1 MSRLYGYTGRYL
13 RVDLSSGAISVVEF
27 DREFAASWL
36 GGNGFGAKILWDEV
50 DENTAPTDPGNRFI
64 IATGPLSGTLWPS
77 SGRVEFIAK
86 SPLTGIYGDC
96 NSGGFFGPELK
107 FAGYE
112 MVVVEGRSARP
123 VYLSIRD
130 DRVELREATALWGR
144 DTFETESAIR
154 DELGDAETQ
163 VACIGPA
170 GENGVAFAAIQVSFN
185 RTGARSGIGA
195 VMGAKNLKAVAV
207 RGTGRVEVAKP
218 DAFMDASS
226 RAFDKILSNEFTPGE
241 RQYGTPQLV
250 SLMNVIGRFP
260 TKNMQQGH
268 FDQASNI
275 SAETLESL
283 HFVRHLACFN
293 CPIGCD
299 KLYRV
304 DSGEFAGEWT
314 TSLEYETLSSLGSRC
329 GNGNL
334 ESIIAMDRV
343 CNALGMDTIS
353 AGGTISFAMEL
364 FEKGI
369 ITEKDT
375 DGLDL
380 AWGDYKTIMKL
391 LGRMARREGF
401 GDLLAGGSLRAARA
415 IGDEALPF
423 VMHVKGQEIPAQDG
437 RAQQSMGLAHAT
449 SNRGADHLKGF
460 PTIDETGYPSEAVKR
475 YGKEY
480 LPEIIDGTEATH
492 KPMVVKD
499 GEEFC
504 AIVDSTGIC
513 KFGALFPP
521 AIYWEDVAEGISLA
535 TGIDMDAAALKQIGE
550 RIYNLQRCYNNRHG
564 ITQKDDTLPKRLLD
578 EPSPSGKAKGH
589 VVYLEEMLEKYYELR
604 EWNPETGRPSPK
616 KLKEL
621 DLDFVLEH
629 PGFSK

>member
-13 RVDLSSGAISVVEF
+13 RVDLDSGSITTAEL
-27 DREFAASWL
+27 DPAFAASWL
-36 GGNGFGAKILWDEV
+36 GGNGFGARILWDEV
-50 DENTAPTDPGNRFI
+50 DESVAPADPSNRFI

-96 NSGGFFGPELK
+96 NAGGFFGPELK
-107 FAGYE
+107 FAGYD
-112 MVVVEGRSARP
+112 MIVVEGRSAQP
-123 VYLSIRD
+123 VYLNIRD
-130 DRVELREATALWGR
+130 GAAELRDASPLWGR

-154 DELGDAETQ
+154 DELGDFETQ

-170 GENGVAFAAIQVSFN
+170 GENGVAFAAVQVSFN
-185 RTGARSGIGA
+185 RTGARSGLGA

-207 RGTGRVEVAKP
+207 RGTGRVEVAEP

-226 RAFDKILSNEFTPGE
+226 RAYHKILSNEFTPGE
-241 RQYGTPQLV
+241 KQYGTPQLV

-260 TKNMQQGH
+260 TNNMQQGH
-268 FDQASNI
+268 FDRVENI
-275 SAETLESL
+275 CAERLEEL
-283 HFVRHLACFN
+283 HFVKHLACFN

-304 DSGEFAGEWT
+304 DGGEFAGEWT

-329 GNGNL
+329 GNDNL
-334 ESIIAMDRV
+334 ESIIAMDRI

-369 ITEKDT
+369 ITVKDT

-380 AWGDYKTIMKL
+380 AWGGYKSIIEL
-391 LGRMARREGF
+391 LRRIARREGF
-401 GDLLAGGSLRAARA
+401 GDLLARGSLEAARA
-415 IGDEALPF
+415 IGDAALPY

-437 RAQQSMGLAHAT
+437 RAQQSMGLAHAV
-449 SNRGADHLKGF
+449 SSRGADHLKGF
-460 PTIDETGYPSEAVKR
+460 PTIDETGYPSEAVRR

-504 AIVDSTGIC
+504 AVVDSTGIC
-513 KFGALFPP
+513 KFGTLFPP
-521 AIYWEDVAEGISLA
+521 AIYWEDVAEGIRLA
-535 TGIDMDAAALKQIGE
+535 TGFDTDVEILKRIGE
-550 RIYNLQRCYNNRHG
+550 RINNLQRCYNNRHG
-564 ITQKDDTLPKRLLD
+564 ITRADDTIPRRLLE
-578 EPSPSGKAKGH
+578 EPSPSGNAKGH
-589 VVYLEEMLEKYYELR
+589 VVYLDRMLEEYYELR
-604 EWNPETGRPSPK
+604 DWNRETGRPSPE

-621 DLDFVLEH
+621 DLGFVLEN
-629 PGFSK
+629 PFFAK